1 MSDKTKQV
9 LLVEN
14 HRLFRDGL
22 KRSLE
27 LDKTIKVVAEADDG
41 LRAVEIVGQIEIDVV
56 FMDINLSKLNGM
68 DSTKQILKINPQ
80 IKIIGISMHKH
91 ISYIKGMM
99 DAGASGYLM
108 KTCSGKLMSEAVMAV
123 LSGQK
128 YFCSEILQL
137 IQDSKVDVSTMFG
150 NN

>member
-1 MSDKTKQV
+1 MSDKTNQV
-9 LLVEN
+9 LLVED

-27 LDKTIKVVAEADDG
+27 LDKTIKVVAEADNG
-41 LRAVEIVGQIEIDVV
+41 LKAVEIVKQFEIDVV

-68 DSTKQILKINPQ
+68 DTTKQIIKNNPQ

-91 ISYIKGMM
+91 IRYIKGMM
-99 DAGASGYLM
+99 NAGASGYLM
-108 KTCSGKLMSEAVMAV
+108 KTCSGKTMSEAVIAV

-128 YFCSEILQL
+128 YFCSEVLQF
-137 IQDSKVDVSTMFG
+137 IQDSKIDVSTMFG
-150 NN
+150 KN